1 MLRSKL
7 RGIIHHNYELVM
19 NYRKLAIRAKGLV
32 VQKKWSSM
40 VPSTASW
47 GTVSY
52 THLTLPTNSLV

>member
-32 VQKKWSSM
+32 VQKK
-40 VPSTASW
+40 
-47 GTVSY
+47 Y
-52 THLTLPTNSLV
+52 NLHKHLRIQVVAV